1 MSHQSCAMGWKCPPV
16 AAPGKCPHACPHPAP
31 QVGCR
36 EGCTYAG
43 ISLLRWLENKETTTL
58 RRDGQTER
66 QTTNRTQT
74 LSSGRNLVQEWSEG
88 AERKWMEL
96 NISVTAPQHP
106 DLTLALWG
114 TPPPTRQFLRCG
126 LEMKVHSRSLDTG
139 FRLLCPCLPN
149 SLF

>member
-1 MSHQSCAMGWKCPPV
+1 M
-16 AAPGKCPHACPHPAP
+16 
-31 QVGCR
+31 
-36 EGCTYAG
+36 
-43 ISLLRWLENKETTTL
+43 
-58 RRDGQTER
+58 
-66 QTTNRTQT
+66 
-74 LSSGRNLVQEWSEG
+74 QEWSEG